1 METPDNAT
9 FVIPAY
15 SAAKDAQPSP
25 VTTVNVSEVTPVV
38 SKNSSTSSFNYGS
51 LYKELSSI
59 SEEVLRCRNA
69 VLKTIS

>member
-15 SAAKDAQPSP
+15 SAAKDVQSAP
-25 VTTVNVSEVTPVV
+25 VTTIDVSEVTPVV
-38 SKNSSTSSFNYGS
+38 SKNPSTSDFNYGS

-69 VLKTIS
+69 ALKTIS